1 MMKLDRSVPQV
12 MAIVNVTPDSFFA
25 DSRTFGIEAVE
36 RRVETVLAEGAAM
49 IDIGGYSSRPG
60 ADEVPLEEEWRR
72 VAMGLEAVRRM
83 ALGVPVSV
91 DTFRSEIVERA
102 VDRFGEVIVNDISAG
117 ELDDRMIPTV
127 ARLGV
132 PYIAMHMK
140 GTPRTMQSMTDY
152 RGGIVD
158 EVVAYFQRR
167 TAFLQAA
174 GVRRERIVL
183 DPGFG
188 FAKTLEQN
196 YALLHGLHR
205 LCETGY
211 PVLAGVSRKSMIWKA
226 LDTKPSGS
234 LAGTVALEWECLRQG
249 AVILRAHDVREA
261 VDAVRLFEIYKRN
274 GE

>member
-1 MMKLDRSVPQV
+1 MKLDRSLPQV

-25 DSRTFGIEAVE
+25 DSRTFDVEAVV
-36 RRVETVLAEGAAM
+36 RRIETVLAEGAAV

-60 ADEVPLEEEWRR
+60 AGEVPPEEEWRR
-72 VAMGLEAVRRM
+72 VAMGLEVVRRVAPEM
-83 ALGVPVSV
+83 PVSI
-91 DTFRSEIVERA
+91 DTFRSGIVERA
-102 VDRFGEVIVNDISAG
+102 VGRFGEVIVNDISAG

-127 ARLGV
+127 ARLGLT
-132 PYIAMHMK
+132 YIAMHMK
-140 GTPRTMQSMTDY
+140 GNPRTMQSMTDY

-158 EVVAYFQRR
+158 EVLAYFQRR
-167 TAFLQAA
+167 IALLQAA
-174 GVRRERIVL
+174 GVRREQIVL

-205 LCETGY
+205 LCETGC

-226 LDTKPSGS
+226 LDTTPSGA

-249 AVILRAHDVREA
+249 AAILRAHDVREA
-261 VDAVRLFEIYKRN
+261 VDAVRLFEIYQRN
-274 GE
+274 GK